1 MMKLGSIAPAVLC
14 AALCLAAC
22 RKPESAVR
30 QEPAPPAA
38 ERTAPAA
45 EKPAAAAPRET
56 PAPTAAKPLPKLVLV
71 KPLGERTDTQPMLFQ
86 STAPV
91 AAGAAGNSVTIIN
104 NAVPEVQGTAVPA
117 QPPDPKKPVGQP
129 VY

>member
-1 MMKLGSIAPAVLC
+1 MTIKLVTPLVML

-22 RKPESAVR
+22 GKPENAAR
-30 QEPAPPAA
+30 MEPTAPEA
-38 ERTAPAA
+38 ERAPAEKTAPVQTREVSPPSA
-45 EKPAAAAPRET
+45 EKPP
-56 PAPTAAKPLPKLVLV
+56 PKLVLV
-71 KPLGERTDTQPMLFQ
+71 KSLGDRTDSPPMLFQ

-104 NAVPEVQGTAVPA
+104 NAVPEVQGTAVPPPA
-117 QPPDPKKPVGQP
+117 PDPKKPVGQP